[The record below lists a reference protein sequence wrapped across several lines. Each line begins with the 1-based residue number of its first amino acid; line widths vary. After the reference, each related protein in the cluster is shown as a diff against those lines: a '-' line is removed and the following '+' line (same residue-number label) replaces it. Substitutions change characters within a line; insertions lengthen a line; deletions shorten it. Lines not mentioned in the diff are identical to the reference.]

1 MRLENKKVDED
12 VAEAEE
18 QRGGKGE
25 EGSVEP
31 PLPPHLLIAGGGDC
45 WGEDEKPSSKAE
57 IIAALGEGVS
67 TADGWS
73 WDVEH
78 VSWAEHEGAYYE
90 PGFEPWAEQWAAGP
104 GSVVSLG
111 SHQRLPFKCLILA
124 IITVICSGV
133 KRKAAQPA
141 LQFHPT
147 AAGGKKA
154 KLDSTGNPVKNAVAT
169 LNEFK
174 PGLAYELVETKG
186 WYFWLEQ

>member
-1 MRLENKKVDED
+1 MRLEDKKVDEG

-18 QRGGKGE
+18 QRGEKGDL
-25 EGSVEP
+25 GSIEP
-31 PLPPHLLIAGGGDC
+31 PLPPHLLIAGGGDS

-111 SHQRLPFKCLILA
+111 SHQ
-124 IITVICSGV
+124 
-133 KRKAAQPA
+133 
-141 LQFHPT
+141 
-147 AAGGKKA
+147 
-154 KLDSTGNPVKNAVAT
+154 
-169 LNEFK
+169 
-174 PGLAYELVETKG
+174 
-186 WYFWLEQ
+186 